1 MAQKDKHQ
9 PLPREDQAPSGVA
22 QLEAAAGPPPKM
34 KRKEYERVSPRFLQL
49 TPGVEKAMADDGIML
64 LKYWLEV
71 SPAEQTRRLESR
83 IDDKR
88 RGRLNIISHLLSQ
101 VPYKPPAP
109 RDITLPRR
117 QPAHGYVQPDLPLR
131 YIPAPF

>member
-9 PLPREDQAPSGVA
+9 QLPREDQAPSGVA
-22 QLEAAAGPPPKM
+22 QLEAGAGPPPTM
-34 KRKEYERVSPRFLQL
+34 KRKEYER
-49 TPGVEKAMADDGIML
+49 
-64 LKYWLEV
+64 V

>member
-22 QLEAAAGPPPKM
+22 QLEAGAGPPPKM

-49 TPGVEKAMADDGIML
+49 TPGVEKAMADDGI
-64 LKYWLEV
+64 
-71 SPAEQTRRLESR
+71 
-83 IDDKR
+83 
-88 RGRLNIISHLLSQ
+88 IISHLLSQ

>member
-49 TPGVEKAMADDGIML
+49 TPGVEKARADDGI
-64 LKYWLEV
+64 
-71 SPAEQTRRLESR
+71 
-83 IDDKR
+83 
-88 RGRLNIISHLLSQ
+88 IISHLLSQ